1 MPKVSRMKSSA
12 PADARSVRKNPEMF
26 YCTRCD
32 KGYKGQRGHFFKSRS
47 TLYKANDEYMTIC
60 KDCVEELF
68 RHYLDALGS
77 ERAAVRRIC
86 LKLDIYWSD
95 KLYEAAKASL
105 ERNSR
110 GTIMGTYFV
119 QANVSYNFAK
129 TFDTTLDEEDWS
141 RKNPVQTTENSDD
154 EDYIGGDIE
163 PGVPEEVID
172 FWGSGLAPS
181 FYFELERRLSY
192 WGGDRDRNAFDV
204 AEIAIIKQICL
215 LEVTINRD
223 SAAGKPIEK

>member
-26 YCTRCD
+26 YCARCD
-32 KGYKGQRGHFFKSRS
+32 KGYKTRRGHYFKSRS
-47 TLYKANDEYMTIC
+47 TLYRANDEYMTIC
-60 KDCVEELF
+60 KDCVEELY
-68 RHYLDALGS
+68 RHYFDVLGS

-86 LKLDIYWSD
+86 LKLDVYWSD
-95 KLYEAAKASL
+95 KLYDAARASL

-110 GTIMGTYFV
+110 GTIIGTYFV
-119 QANVSYNFAK
+119 QTNVSQNLAK
-129 TFDTTLDEEDWS
+129 TFDTTLDEEAWS
-141 RKNPVQTTENSDD
+141 QGNTVPVIENSDD
-154 EDYIGGDIE
+154 KDYIEGDTE

-181 FYFELERRLSY
+181 FYSELERRLGY
-192 WGGDRDRNAFDV
+192 WCGDRDRNAFDV

-223 SAAGKPIEK
+223 SASGKPIEK